1 MLEAIIKGGY
11 IMIPL
16 VALSILALA
25 VIIDRIRAFRL
36 AEVDTTDLR
45 ARVIELLQ
53 TNRVDDAIG
62 ECERFRGPVASV
74 LLVGLHKFRKL
85 RQLRRD
91 ASEIEGNVTRTMS
104 DYAPHVIEALEKR
117 LNLLALIAT
126 VSPLLGM
133 TGTVTGMINSFD
145 AMRQMGG
152 LEGGAVAGGIS
163 EALITTAAGLLIA
176 IPAVIA
182 HNIFSRRINRY
193 VLQIEETAT
202 ELIDFITLEKGQ
214 TRTE

>member
-1 MLEAIIKGGY
+1 MLEQIIKGGY

-16 VALSILALA
+16 VGLSIVALA

-36 AEVDTTDLR
+36 AEVDSSALR
-45 ARVIELLQ
+45 TRVIDLLED
-53 TNRVDDAIG
+53 NRVDEAI
-62 ECERFRGPVASV
+62 EACERFRGPVAAV

-85 RQLRRD
+85 IGLGRD
-91 ASEIEGNVTRTMS
+91 PAEIEGNVTRTMS

-117 LNLLALIAT
+117 LNLLTLIAT

-133 TGTVTGMINSFD
+133 TGTVTGMITSFD

-152 LEGGAVAGGIS
+152 LEGGAVAGGIA

-182 HNIFSRRINRY
+182 YNLFSKRVDHY
-193 VLQIEETAT
+193 VLEIEETAT
-202 ELIDFITLEKGQ
+202 ELIDFITLERKAD
-214 TRTE
+214 

>member
-1 MLEAIIKGGY
+1 MLEQIIKGGY

-16 VALSILALA
+16 VALSIMALA

-36 AEVDTTDLR
+36 AEVDSSALRTKVIDLLEKNQ
-45 ARVIELLQ
+45 IDE
-53 TNRVDDAIG
+53 AIG
-62 ECERFRGPVASV
+62 ACERFRGPVSAV

-85 RQLRRD
+85 VSLGRD
-91 ASEIEGNVTRTMS
+91 AAEIEGNVTRTMN

-117 LNLLALIAT
+117 LNLLTLIAT

-133 TGTVTGMINSFD
+133 TGTVTGMITSFD

-182 HNIFSRRINRY
+182 YNLFSKRVDRY
-193 VLQIEETAT
+193 VLEIEESAT
-202 ELIDFITLEKGQ
+202 ELIDFITLERK
-214 TRTE
+214 TD